1 MGYHVDEHAVNV
13 FDSITGFVYTAIW
26 VIPNVVLYRPGPP
39 PRGVHAPF
47 AFPTVDRLSHDGA
60 FCISALGA

>member
-39 PRGVHAPF
+39 PRGSSTRPSAHAR
-47 AFPTVDRLSHDGA
+47 VSHSRL
-60 FCISALGA
+60 ALS